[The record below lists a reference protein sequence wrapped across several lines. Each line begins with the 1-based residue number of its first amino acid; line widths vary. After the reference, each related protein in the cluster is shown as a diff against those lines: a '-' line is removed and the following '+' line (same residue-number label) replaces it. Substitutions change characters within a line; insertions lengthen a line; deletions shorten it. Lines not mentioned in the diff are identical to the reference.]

1 MPPRFKQLSYGLPV
15 GTQAPNPAPII
26 AQRAPLGTDR
36 GFSVGQVWIDQA
48 GNSSYVFIE
57 TVNNV
62 ASWAQS
68 SSAAGSVTTLT
79 GNSGGAISPAAGNIN
94 IVGASG
100 TQVAGAG
107 STLTITATPQ
117 SFTWNPA
124 ATSGALAVENGYIV
138 EAGAQSFSLP
148 PAAAVGDEIALM
160 LHAGTSW
167 TITQGAGQSI
177 RVGVNLSTVGVGGS
191 VASTA
196 VGDTIWLICTT
207 ANLSFMALSS
217 TGALNVL

>member
-1 MPPRFKQLSYGLPV
+1 MARITGYGV
-15 GTQAPNPAPII
+15 GAPNIRLSPPPIV
-26 AQRAPLGTDR
+26 AQRAPTTSDT
-36 GFSVGQVWIDQA
+36 GFEPGQPWIDQA
-48 GNSSYVFIE
+48 GNASYVFIE
-57 TVNNV
+57 AGSGG

-68 SSAAGSVTTLT
+68 SSASGSVTTLT
-79 GNSGGAISPAAGNIN
+79 GNSGGALSPSGGNIN

-100 TQVAGAG
+100 TTVAGAG

-124 ATSGALAVENGYIV
+124 ATSIALAVENGYIV

-148 PAAAVGDEIALM
+148 ATAAVGDEIALM

-167 TITQGAGQSI
+167 TITQGGGQSI
-177 RVGVNLSTVGVGGS
+177 RAGSSISTTGVGGS

-196 VGDTIWLICTT
+196 VGDSIWLICTT
-207 ANLSFMALSS
+207 ANTDFMALSFV
-217 TGALNVL
+217 GALNVV